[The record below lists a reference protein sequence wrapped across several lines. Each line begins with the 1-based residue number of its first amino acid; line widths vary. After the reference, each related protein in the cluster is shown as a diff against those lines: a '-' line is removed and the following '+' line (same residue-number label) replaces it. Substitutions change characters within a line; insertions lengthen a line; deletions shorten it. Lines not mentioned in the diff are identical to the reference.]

1 MAYTVADFFLYLLI
15 IIIIKESLA
24 SATLTLKVSSAT
36 LQSSGDTLRV
46 SWTSLESP
54 TEIDWLGIYTPS
66 ESSDEHYIGYVLLS
80 SVPGWESGNGSYA
93 FPAGKVLTLFLIFNM
108 YLICVWTCNCAPGKG
123 VLM

>member
-1 MAYTVADFFLYLLI
+1 MAYTVAHFFLYLLI

-24 SATLTLKVSSAT
+24 SATLTLKVSSPT
-36 LQSSGDTLRV
+36 LRSSGDTLRV

-54 TEIDWLGIYTPS
+54 AEIDWLGIYTPS
-66 ESSDEHYIGYVLLS
+66 ESSDEHFIGYVLLS

-93 FPAGKVLTLFLIFNM
+93 FPAGKFLTLFIFNM
-108 YLICVWTCNCAPGKG
+108 CFICVWTCNCAPDKG

>member
-1 MAYTVADFFLYLLI
+1 MAHTVAHFFLYLLI

-24 SATLTLKVSSAT
+24 SATLTLKVSSPT
-36 LQSSGDTLRV
+36 LQSSGETLRV

-66 ESSDEHYIGYVLLS
+66 ESSDEHFIGYVLLS

-93 FPAGKVLTLFLIFNM
+93 FPAGKFLTFYSYYVFN
-108 YLICVWTCNCAPGKG
+108 LCLELQLCAG
-123 VLM
+123 